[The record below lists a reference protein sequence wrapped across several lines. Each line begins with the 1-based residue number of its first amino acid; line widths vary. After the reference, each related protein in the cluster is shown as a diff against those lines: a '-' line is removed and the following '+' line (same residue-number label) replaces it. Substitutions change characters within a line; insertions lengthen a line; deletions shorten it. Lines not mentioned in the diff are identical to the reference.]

1 MAQQRLYRTSGNA
14 KTRDQKTKER
24 KLKIL
29 NWIQRQIAEL
39 LFAQILDED
48 YWMGIRHGRI
58 SGLKADIL
66 YLENVQKGENKTN
79 AKGLQVAIDALRK
92 MDK

>member
-1 MAQQRLYRTSGNA
+1 M
-14 KTRDQKTKER
+14 
-24 KLKIL
+24 KLL
-29 NWIQRQIAEL
+29 NWIQRQIAEA
-39 LFAQILDED
+39 LFANILDED

-66 YLENVQKGENKTN
+66 FLENLSKGENKTN
-79 AKGLQVAIDALRK
+79 NKGLQIAIDKLRE

>member
-1 MAQQRLYRTSGNA
+1 
-14 KTRDQKTKER
+14 
-24 KLKIL
+24 LKIL

-39 LFAQILDED
+39 LFANILEED
-48 YWMGIRHGRI
+48 FWMGIRHGRI

>member
-1 MAQQRLYRTSGNA
+1 M
-14 KTRDQKTKER
+14 
-24 KLKIL
+24 KLL

-58 SGLKADIL
+58 NGLKADIL
-66 YLENVQKGENKTN
+66 FLENLAKGENKTN
-79 AKGLQVAIDALRK
+79 NKGLQLAIAKLK
-92 MDK
+92 EMDK

>member
-1 MAQQRLYRTSGNA
+1 M
-14 KTRDQKTKER
+14 
-24 KLKIL
+24 KLL

-39 LFAQILDED
+39 LFANILDED

-66 YLENVQKGENKTN
+66 FLENLAKGQNKTN
-79 AKGLQVAIDALRK
+79 AKGLQIAIDKLRE

>member
-1 MAQQRLYRTSGNA
+1 
-14 KTRDQKTKER
+14 
-24 KLKIL
+24 LKIL
-29 NWIQRQIAEL
+29 NWIHRNIAEL
-39 LFAQILDED
+39 LFAKILDED

-66 YLENVQKGENKTN
+66 YLENIQKGENKTN

>member
-1 MAQQRLYRTSGNA
+1 M
-14 KTRDQKTKER
+14 
-24 KLKIL
+24 KLL
-29 NWIQRQIAEL
+29 NWIQRQIAEM
-39 LFAQILDED
+39 LFANILDED

-66 YLENVQKGENKTN
+66 FLENLAKGQNKTN
-79 AKGLQVAIDALRK
+79 AKGLQIAIDKLRE

>member
-1 MAQQRLYRTSGNA
+1 M
-14 KTRDQKTKER
+14 
-24 KLKIL
+24 KIL

>member
-1 MAQQRLYRTSGNA
+1 M
-14 KTRDQKTKER
+14 
-24 KLKIL
+24 KIL
-29 NWIQRQIAEL
+29 NWIHRNIAEL
-39 LFAQILDED
+39 LFARILDED

-66 YLENVQKGENKTN
+66 YLENIQKGENKTN

>member
-1 MAQQRLYRTSGNA
+1 M
-14 KTRDQKTKER
+14 
-24 KLKIL
+24 KIL
-29 NWIQRQIAEL
+29 IWIQRQIAEL
-39 LFAQILDED
+39 LFANILNED
-48 YWMGIRHGRI
+48 FWMGIRHGRI

>member
-1 MAQQRLYRTSGNA
+1 MR
-14 KTRDQKTKER
+14 
-24 KLKIL
+24 IL
-29 NWIQRQIAEL
+29 NWIQRGIAEA
-39 LFAQILDED
+39 LFANILDED
-48 YWMGIRHGRI
+48 YWMGIRHGRV

-66 YLENVQKGENKTN
+66 YLENVKKGENKTN

>member
-1 MAQQRLYRTSGNA
+1 M
-14 KTRDQKTKER
+14 
-24 KLKIL
+24 KIL

-48 YWMGIRHGRI
+48 YWMGIRHGRVT
-58 SGLKADIL
+58 GLKQDIL
-66 YLENVQKGENKTN
+66 YLENILAGENKTN
-79 AKGLQVAIDALRK
+79 SKGLQVAIDALRK